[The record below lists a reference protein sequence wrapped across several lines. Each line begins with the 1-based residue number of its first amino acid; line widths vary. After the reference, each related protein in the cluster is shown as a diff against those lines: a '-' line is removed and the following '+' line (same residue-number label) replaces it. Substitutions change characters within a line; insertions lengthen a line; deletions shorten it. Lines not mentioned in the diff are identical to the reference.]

1 MGDAGDQGPWS
12 ALGNTIFYG
21 QFNGTSGDS
30 GFVFE
35 ASALSSA
42 GQITTLGT
50 QNGTSFGV
58 VFALAEIL
66 PALPFVTAGNFNDVA
81 VNAVLDKIVSY
92 ALASG
97 RFDAVNQHEPKNAP
111 GNQVTFALWIQRIRP
126 VPRGSGLSATSGI
139 LLLTGRVYQ
148 NFRSQPFD
156 AIDPSVTAATLDLM
170 GKLTADFG
178 LQGVPSVRNIDLL
191 GQYGIAMDAQAGYVE
206 IDKSI
211 YRVVTIQIPVII
223 NDMFVQV
230 A

>member
-58 VFALAEIL
+58 
-66 PALPFVTAGNFNDVA
+66 VTAGNFNDVA